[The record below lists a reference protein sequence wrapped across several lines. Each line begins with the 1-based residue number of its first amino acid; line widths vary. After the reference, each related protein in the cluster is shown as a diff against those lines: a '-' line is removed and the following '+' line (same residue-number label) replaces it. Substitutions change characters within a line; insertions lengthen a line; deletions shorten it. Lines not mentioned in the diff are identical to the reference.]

1 MSSERFAELKQARRI
16 VIKIGTNTL
25 TRPAGDNGISPHGRG
40 DSSIDVEYLHRVA
53 EQVAELVSDGKQV
66 LIVTSG
72 AIGMGARE
80 LGLHKRP
87 SDIDL
92 RQACASIGQPLLM
105 NEYHRAFQV
114 FGLSVAQIL
123 ITRDVW
129 DNRTS
134 YLNLR
139 KAVDALLEMKVI
151 PVFNE
156 NDTIS
161 TAEIGNAFGDNDQ
174 LSAYIASKTDAEIL
188 MLLSD
193 IDCLYSADPRQDPNA
208 QPIHYVEA
216 VTQSIQDAAGDKG
229 TEFSTGGMK
238 TKIKA
243 VEIARDAG
251 CRVVLAHGRA
261 KNIIRRV
268 AAGET
273 IGTLFEAA
281 QPLKNRTRWIKNA
294 RSQGTILIDAGAM
307 EAIRSKHSLLPKGI
321 VKIEGTFDRGAVVLV
336 NGDVKI
342 ISAFSSSELE
352 SIRGKKSAEALN
364 LLGHTTESDSSAANV
379 ARPEDMAWLVD

>member
-1 MSSERFAELKQARRI
+1 MSGERFAELAAARRI

-25 TRPAGDNGISPHGRG
+25 TRLPGDHGLSPRGRG
-40 DSSIDVEYLHRVA
+40 ESSIDVEYLHRVA
-53 EQVAELVSDGKQV
+53 EQVALLVKAGRQV

-80 LGLHKRP
+80 LGLAKRP
-87 SDIDL
+87 AEIEL

-105 NEYHRAFQV
+105 NEYRRAFQV
-114 FGLSVAQIL
+114 YGLSVAQIL
-123 ITRDVW
+123 ITREVL

-139 KAVDALLEMKVI
+139 KSVDALLEMKVV

-174 LSAYIASKTDAEIL
+174 LSAFIASKTDAEL
-188 MLLSD
+188 LLLLSD
-193 IDCLYSADPRQDPNA
+193 IDCLYTADPRRDPNA
-208 QPIHYVEA
+208 QPIRYVPE
-216 VTQSIQDAAGDKG
+216 VTRSIQDAAGDKG

-251 CRVVLAHGRA
+251 CRVVLAHGREPEV
-261 KNIIRRV
+261 IRRLS
-268 AAGET
+268 AGEA

-281 QPLKNRTRWIKNA
+281 HPLKNRTRWIKNA
-294 RSQGTILIDAGAM
+294 RPQGSLVIDEGALA
-307 EAIRSKHSLLPKGI
+307 AIRDKRSLLPKGI
-321 VKIEGTFDRGAVVLV
+321 VRVEGAFERGAVVAVNDELKLV
-336 NGDVKI
+336 
-342 ISAFSSSELE
+342 SAYSSRELE
-352 SIRGKKSAEALN
+352 AIKGLRSDEARA
-364 LLGHTTESDSSAANV
+364 LLGDEAPSDAVNV
-379 ARPEDMAWLVD
+379 ARPEDMAWLAE